1 MICNVHQRSLAVPA
15 AEAGFLIDGLAGPD
29 DRLWPS
35 DRWPAMRFD
44 RPLGVGARGGHG
56 PIRYAVSAYVLGRRI
71 QFTFTSP
78 NIDGF
83 HEFELI
89 DGGDGRCVLRHTLM
103 AHASGSLRIV
113 FPLVIRPL
121 HDACLRDALD
131 RAEAATGGTAQLR
144 PHPAAVRLR
153 RAVVGVLWPRRTP
166 TPRVGRS
173 SQGRRANFGSL
184 LPSMRR

>member
-1 MICNVHQRSLAVPA
+1 MICNVHQRSLAVPVA
-15 AEAGFLIDGLAGPD
+15 DARFLIDDLAGPD

-56 PIRYAVSAYVLGRRI
+56 AVRYVVSAYVPGRRI
-71 QFTFTSP
+71 QFTFTGR

-89 DGGDGRCVLRHTLM
+89 DGGAGRCVLRHTLM

-113 FPLVIRPL
+113 FPLLIRPL

-131 RAEAATGGTAQLR
+131 RCEAATGGASQRR
-144 PHPAAVRLR
+144 PLSCAIRLR
-153 RAVVGVLWPRRTP
+153 RAVVGILWARKRSLAAVRPR
-166 TPRVGRS
+166 
-173 SQGRRANFGSL
+173 AL
-184 LPSMRR
+184 